1 MDTTSAYRP
10 YDDTRT
16 GYAPIV
22 LPIVLWM
29 LAVVIANPLG
39 NFPLEDD
46 WSYSEAVRRM
56 VELHTFHP
64 LGWTS
69 MTLFGETVWGALFS
83 LPFGFS
89 HFAAR
94 VSTIVAGAL
103 GLAACAMLL
112 QQLGCDRRRTMF
124 ATIVFGFNP
133 IYFVL
138 SLTFMS
144 DITFTATSVFS
155 ILFFSRYLLERRMGP
170 LLAAMFF
177 GLWATS
183 IRQPG
188 MFLPI
193 AMFLTAI
200 AVAPH
205 RRALLL
211 MTGANVIVNWG
222 FLKGLN
228 AWMIAH
234 HTLPAVY
241 LDSVNLFG
249 RLLPDAHVTTHA
261 LVQLAGQMF
270 WYFRGALEFIG
281 WSVFPLVAW
290 RLPSMVRDYSRRPF
304 GKLVLT
310 GGVICCTLWFASQV
324 AGHNLLPFNT
334 WTTVH
339 PAGLGPIWLPDAR
352 AGYDVPS
359 LGTPF
364 WLFVTFMGVFGAGAL
379 VLDLALSVGEI
390 VGAYRGRT
398 RTARLDVRVFLFVCM
413 VVYIG
418 PFIVFGHYDR
428 YLLPLVPLAIF
439 LLMSD
444 GRDAFAL
451 RSTVLSRTRM
461 LSRLRLPAGVLAAFA
476 FVLTACFAV
485 AGTHDYL
492 SWNRAR
498 WLLIDTL
505 FANGVAANRVDGG
518 YEFNGLYLYDPKLN
532 TATATRSWWIV
543 DDEYRIQFQQTPGY
557 KVIDRAD
564 AKGWLPPLRRDIFTL
579 RREGP

>member
-1 MDTTSAYRP
+1 MDTTSAYRH

-16 GYAPIV
+16 GYSTIA
-22 LPIVLWM
+22 LPIVVWM
-29 LAVVIANPLG
+29 LAVAVANPLG

-69 MTLFGETVWGALFS
+69 MSLFGQTVWGALFS

-103 GLAACAMLL
+103 GLAACASLL
-112 QQLGCDRRRTMF
+112 QQLGCERRKTMF
-124 ATIVFGFNP
+124 ATVVFGFNP

-138 SLTFMS
+138 SSTFMTDVS
-144 DITFTATSVFS
+144 FTATSVFS
-155 ILFFSRYLLERRMGP
+155 ILFFARYLMERRMTS

-188 MFLPI
+188 LFLPI
-193 AMFLTAI
+193 AMFLTAV
-200 AVAPH
+200 AVAP
-205 RRALLL
+205 RKRGLLL
-211 MTGANVIVNWG
+211 VTGINVIVNWG

-234 HTLPAVY
+234 GTLPAVY
-241 LDSVNLFG
+241 LDSVNLFA
-249 RLLPDAHVTTHA
+249 RLLPDGHITTHS
-261 LVQLAGQMF
+261 LSHLAGQMF
-270 WYFRGALEFIG
+270 WYFRGALEFVG
-281 WSVFPLVAW
+281 WSVFPLIAW
-290 RLPSMVRDYSRRPF
+290 RLPSLVRDYARRPF
-304 GKLVLT
+304 GKLVLA
-310 GGVICCTLWFASQV
+310 GGVICCALWFVSQV

-334 WTTVH
+334 WTTIH

-364 WLFVTFMGVFGAGAL
+364 WLFVTFMGVFGASAL

-390 VGAYRGRT
+390 VGAYRGKT
-398 RTARLDVRVFLFVCM
+398 RTARLDVRVFMLVCM
-413 VVYIG
+413 VVYIV

-439 LLMSD
+439 LLMTD
-444 GRDAFAL
+444 GR
-451 RSTVLSRTRM
+451 
-461 LSRLRLPAGVLAAFA
+461 AAFA
-476 FVLTACFAV
+476 SRSTQPPRTASRGDAVSLSLAALGFVVTAGFAV

-492 SWNRAR
+492 NWNRAR
-498 WLLIDTL
+498 WMLIDTL
-505 FANGVAANRVDGG
+505 FAHGVAANRVDGG
-518 YEFNGLYLYDPKLN
+518 YEFNGLYLYDPKLD
-532 TATATRSWWIV
+532 TGTATRSWWIV
-543 DDEYRIQFQQTPGY
+543 DDEYRVQFQMTPGY
-557 KVIDRAD
+557 KVVDRAD
-564 AKGWLPPLRRDIFTL
+564 ARGWLPPLRRDIFTL
-579 RREGP
+579 RREGF